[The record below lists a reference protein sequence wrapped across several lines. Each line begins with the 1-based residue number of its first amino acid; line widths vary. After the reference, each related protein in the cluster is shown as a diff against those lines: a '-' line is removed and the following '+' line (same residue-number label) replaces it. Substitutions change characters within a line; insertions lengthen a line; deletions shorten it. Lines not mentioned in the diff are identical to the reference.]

1 MADAASV
8 WARRFI
14 WTALI
19 QGTIMFGLT
28 MVLLVVDIVAFV
40 SPSSGITSPES
51 VIATGSA
58 GTWFTIGYLGYL
70 IVPVV
75 GTGLSA
81 LFYHYVE
88 VVMGRPY
95 KGGLNTLAWAHL
107 ILGNIAIGVALALLM
122 YGGYFGG
129 AAMVPVD
136 LGGGGQSAE
145 WVHANILGALTPP
158 ISTLFLVG
166 ARGPLLGGIG
176 YVRAFL
182 AKAPE
187 AASVPK
193 V

>member
-1 MADAASV
+1 MAEAGSV

-14 WTALI
+14 WTGLI

-88 VVMGRPY
+88 VVMGQPY

-107 ILGNIAIGVALALLM
+107 ILGNIAIGVALVVAISAVSRGLDHAQKSALDPLDLM
-122 YGGYFGG
+122 NPG
-129 AAMVPVD
+129 
-136 LGGGGQSAE
+136 
-145 WVHANILGALTPP
+145 
-158 ISTLFLVG
+158 
-166 ARGPLLGGIG
+166 
-176 YVRAFL
+176 
-182 AKAPE
+182 
-187 AASVPK
+187 K
-193 V
+193 VV